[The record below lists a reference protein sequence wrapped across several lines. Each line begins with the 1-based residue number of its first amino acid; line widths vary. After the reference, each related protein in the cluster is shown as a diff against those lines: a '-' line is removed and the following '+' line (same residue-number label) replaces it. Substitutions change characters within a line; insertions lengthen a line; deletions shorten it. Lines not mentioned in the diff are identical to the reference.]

1 MYDVRWIFFFSLWT
15 YLFDS
20 KRIGFWVNTKVS
32 HDLFP
37 TQRAPGHLAAGVS
50 SQMEIR
56 SHKTPAFPDCH
67 GVTLIDFKKNY
78 FNVDLYFSRL
88 FTSNRSPLIGE

>member
-1 MYDVRWIFFFSLWT
+1 MTYDDFISLQEII
-15 YLFDS
+15 YLRA
-20 KRIGFWVNTKVS
+20 KGLGFWGDTKVS
-32 HDLFP
+32 PSLFP
-37 TQRAPGHLAAGVS
+37 TQRAPGHLTAGFS

-78 FNVDLYFSRL
+78 FNVDLNIEPF
-88 FTSNRSPLIGE
+88 P

>member
-1 MYDVRWIFFFSLWT
+1 MMIWFSQ
-15 YLFDS
+15 
-20 KRIGFWVNTKVS
+20 RIGFSLTRTKDTGPAYSRPSGRLVI
-32 HDLFP
+32 
-37 TQRAPGHLAAGVS
+37 TQRELQ

-78 FNVDLYFSRL
+78 FNVRPISCPFLETI
-88 FTSNRSPLIGE
+88 FTTCDPL